1 MTYSIG
7 SLNAGMILGRFGAS
21 AVVCR
26 CIAAYELAGMR
37 AAKKFEKSGVAQE
50 TNVMEIVKRR
60 VVSMSEGSADKDATR
75 SRPTCLVQGREEL
88 RIAGHSAT
96 M

>member
-7 SLNAGMILGRFGAS
+7 SLDAGMILGRFGAS

-26 CIAAYELAGMR
+26 GIAAYELAGMR
-37 AAKKFEKSGVAQE
+37 AAKMFEKSGVAQE
-50 TNVMEIVKRR
+50 ANVIEIAERG
-60 VVSMSEGSADKDATR
+60 VVTMSEGSADKDATR
-75 SRPTCLVQGREEL
+75 SRSTCLVQGREEL
-88 RIAGHSAT
+88 RIAGRSTT